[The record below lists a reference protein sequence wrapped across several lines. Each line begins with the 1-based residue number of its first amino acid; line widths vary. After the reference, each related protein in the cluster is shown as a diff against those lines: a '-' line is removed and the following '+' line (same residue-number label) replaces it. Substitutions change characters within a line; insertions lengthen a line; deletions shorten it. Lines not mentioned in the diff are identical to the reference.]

1 MKMEIREGNALN
13 VLLFGTG
20 GDGELVD
27 IKCFRG
33 DREDVTASDIR
44 REIHDAIMQHKMHP
58 QRATR
63 TAPNSG
69 VGRVDVVEF
78 VKGLPLAA

>member
-1 MKMEIREGNALN
+1 MENREGSALN

-20 GDGELVD
+20 DEQLVD

-33 DREDVTASDIR
+33 DREDVTAADIR
-44 REIHDAIMQHKMHP
+44 REIHDGIMQHKMHP
-58 QRATR
+58 QRATHL
-63 TAPNSG
+63 APISG
-69 VGRVDVVEF
+69 VGRVDVAEF